1 MKSDYLGRWFK
12 NNPESDE
19 DGKEIEIINVIGDNA
34 ITASGEKIP
43 LINLDFGEEYWKM
56 NPLGNAEISSL
67 NSIASN
73 HTKTVPN
80 TEILNDPLGIKSSNY
95 RNDVIPNISTGN
107 EGISTTN
114 NVISNKKE
122 IIINDPIQTLIES
135 IIKIQKSKDKT
146 SEFPVTINLKF
157 DFDILYVIKVA
168 LETGASDLEILSHI
182 MKYLPINVDDIKKSI
197 LMELLPDSESDVN
210 VVLENREQGFNDTL
224 YEELQ

>member
-34 ITASGEKIP
+34 IAASGEKIP

-80 TEILNDPLGIKSSNY
+80 TEIINDPLGIKSSNY
-95 RNDVIPNISTGN
+95 RNDVIDKELS
-107 EGISTTN
+107 N
-114 NVISNKKE
+114 NVTTSNKVDKKKE
-122 IIINDPIQTLIES
+122 EFIINDPIQTLIES
-135 IIKIQKSKDKT
+135 IIKIQQSKNKT

-210 VVLENREQGFNDTL
+210 VVLENREQEFNDTL